1 MTKDKFRE
9 LNGENNNVELSEN
22 KKIYKTISILSIVI
36 LIFPIIINKLSN
48 QSNNDIIIN
57 ITEIIKE
64 NIGYYGTALSIIFTI
79 IIFTIEYNFQKQKE
93 RERKEKDHKEL
104 IVEKK
109 KEIELQLKEI
119 EDRNNYYRP
128 SFIISNNE
136 VKVLMRE
143 SDLIIENVVF
153 YSDETNEVPKGLM
166 KSGDLVYQSYNG
178 ESLPSQF
185 YIFANTILG
194 ESILFGFLF
203 GELKVYKYLK
213 INGNLLYPRGK
224 SDDNY
229 KTNKIEANWAS
240 YNNYKFL
247 NNEQNYNTGIES
259 YFFYETQYFRERIFF
274 NSFKVIRSLIDIE
287 SNIFFRRL
295 FEILQTEYT
304 AYNINDNS
312 IINIILFIENFIQ
325 QYPFIFEVDTTK
337 IDKKNM
343 IGTTIEERLTVYI
356 PNYHNIFETN
366 DILDIINIFDWIT
379 NILFKSKNNKDRRE
393 IYKSLLLILIEVFK
407 YTEVDTSI
415 KQHLLYLRNEIL
427 KRLEFEKRSD

>member
-1 MTKDKFRE
+1 MTEDKFRE
-9 LNGENNNVELSEN
+9 LNDENNNIELSEN
-22 KKIYKTISILSIVI
+22 KKIYKRISILSIVI

-64 NIGYYGTALSIIFTI
+64 NIGYYGTALSIIFTN

-143 SDLIIENVVF
+143 SDLIIENVIF

-213 INGNLLYPRGK
+213 TNGNLLYPRGK

-229 KTNKIEANWAS
+229 KTNKIEDNWAS

-259 YFFYETQYFRERIFF
+259 YFFM
-274 NSFKVIRSLIDIE
+274 K
-287 SNIFFRRL
+287 
-295 FEILQTEYT
+295 
-304 AYNINDNS
+304 
-312 IINIILFIENFIQ
+312 
-325 QYPFIFEVDTTK
+325 
-337 IDKKNM
+337 
-343 IGTTIEERLTVYI
+343 
-356 PNYHNIFETN
+356 HNILGKEFFS
-366 DILDIINIFDWIT
+366 IL
-379 NILFKSKNNKDRRE
+379 LRLSG
-393 IYKSLLLILIEVFK
+393 LLLI
-407 YTEVDTSI
+407 
-415 KQHLLYLRNEIL
+415 
-427 KRLEFEKRSD
+427 